1 MFRDNWTMRSR
12 TAFVCSERGKTSENH
27 GAREEQEDAKESAAL
42 IDGTIWKGERQG
54 VL

>member
-1 MFRDNWTMRSR
+1 MFRDNWTMSR
-12 TAFVCSERGKTSENH
+12 RAAFLCSERGKTSENH
-27 GAREEQEDAKESAAL
+27 RAREEQEDAEEAAAV